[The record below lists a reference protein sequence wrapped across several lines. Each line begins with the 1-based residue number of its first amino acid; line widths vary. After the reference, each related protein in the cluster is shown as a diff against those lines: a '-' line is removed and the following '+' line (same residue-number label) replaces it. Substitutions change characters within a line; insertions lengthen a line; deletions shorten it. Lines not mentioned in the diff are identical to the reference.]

1 MDYSEIMKILSDGK
15 ANPDMT
21 TMLSSLAAGGGDMGA
36 ILPVI
41 MKAMQKQNAGG
52 DVARSKDSGDVKLP
66 SEDELNA
73 ALLKLNEENDEG

>member
-1 MDYSEIMKILSDGK
+1 MDYSDIMKIFSNGK

-21 TMLSSLAAGGGDMGA
+21 TMLSSLSAGGGDMGA

-41 MKAMQKQNAGG
+41 MKAMQKQNA
-52 DVARSKDSGDVKLP
+52 DVSRSEEISDVSLP

-73 ALLKLNEENDEG
+73 ALLKLNDENKQG